1 MKRTVA
7 MVVAAAA
14 LVAGCGDPDY
24 RYASDSQEGVSF
36 RVPYTW
42 SIFDR
47 TEEEFSGRLDGG
59 ATARALRIWVIDSN
73 DEADPSNPE
82 VFDGDVPVGNAQIIA
97 TASGLSDNLS
107 ISAVRSVGLEFD
119 PVNPATGL
127 EDTWEV
133 VLDQPMR
140 SEGGASGSIA
150 VWNYRTTTSDPWLS
164 RAREVFVDP
173 ASNRVY
179 LLDIYCTAAC
189 FEQHRDD
196 IYDVLDSWRIDK

>member
-1 MKRTVA
+1 M
-7 MVVAAAA
+7 VAAAA
-14 LVAGCGDPDY
+14 VLAAGCGDPDY
-24 RYASDSQEGVSF
+24 RYASDSKEGVSF
-36 RVPYTW
+36 RVPYSW

-47 TEEEFSGRLDGG
+47 TDEEFSGRLDGG

-73 DEADPSNPE
+73 EDADPGNPE

-140 SEGGASGSIA
+140 SEGGVSGSIA
-150 VWNYRTTTSDPWLS
+150 VWNYRATTSDNWLS

-173 ASNRVY
+173 ASTRVY
-179 LLDIYCTAAC
+179 ILDLYFSAAC

-196 IYDVLDSWRIDK
+196 IYDVLDS